1 MEVEQNLSTNL
12 EASRAFENS
21 LKDAHLR
28 IVADRDRFKSHKLEG
43 QDDGQGGTLD
53 ETLKDPEYVANDVAS
68 QIFFLRKLKFQYLE
82 QNAKDKYIKTIVS
95 DIDDAPLITA
105 ATNEELQQSNA
116 LKKEKLK
123 AAKAKL
129 VQKQEDVRTL
139 APLVEQDYHKAKAL
153 TSEASALS
161 QQILDA
167 RLALSRLR
175 QAHPPPRL
183 TISAAMEHLDTQIA
197 QMQEYDEKLQEVS
210 NSVASVKDTVKEGA
224 KEVERLRM
232 KRAEVEKDVKK
243 GDVEVDD
250 GVAVALYDWF
260 TASLDL
266 HRSIFSLVSHHCPSE
281 NSLVLTYL
289 VPPSRE
295 LTISLIFVPNTRQ
308 LASAEVQGVDDI
320 DVAEVVDAHV
330 LTNDVPGLVAAVL
343 TRARAG
349 R

>member
-1 MEVEQNLSTNL
+1 MEQGKSTYCILRLSL
-12 EASRAFENS
+12 CLR
-21 LKDAHLR
+21 DA
-28 IVADRDRFKSHKLEG
+28 
-43 QDDGQGGTLD
+43 
-53 ETLKDPEYVANDVAS
+53 
-68 QIFFLRKLKFQYLE
+68 
-82 QNAKDKYIKTIVS
+82 
-95 DIDDAPLITA
+95 
-105 ATNEELQQSNA
+105 
-116 LKKEKLK
+116 
-123 AAKAKL
+123 
-129 VQKQEDVRTL
+129 
-139 APLVEQDYHKAKAL
+139 DYHKAKAL
-153 TSEASALS
+153 TAEASALS

-183 TISAAMEHLDTQIA
+183 TISAAMEQLDTQIA

-210 NSVASVKDTVKEGA
+210 NNVTSVKDTVKEGA

-232 KRAEVEKDVKK
+232 KRAEVEKDVRR